1 MGGAKRIIALEKLVR
16 TRKPRAKTYST
27 TKLITILTGLKE
39 AIATKEYTRDEIV
52 EGLEQIVDMLKE
64 KTS

>member
-1 MGGAKRIIALEKLVR
+1 MEKLVQ